1 MAEKKTV
8 DHRNDVLDT
17 QEGPVYQA
25 NTLKGAQSG
34 PDAQVDP
41 NLYHTYTKPDGTT
54 FVAPDSSRE
63 YYERKGY
70 KVSGDEVIEDWVA
83 WVEEKGKQDP
93 ENRVEPK
100 AKDHSDAPK
109 YLPTAD
115 NPAPSL
121 EPLQYP
127 EQGEPKAH

>member
-1 MAEKKTV
+1 MAEKKVV
-8 DHRNDVLDT
+8 DHRQDVLDT

-34 PDAQVDP
+34 PHDQVDP

-70 KVSGDEVIEDWVA
+70 KVSGDEIIEDWVA
-83 WVEEKGKQDP
+83 WVEEKGKGDAP
-93 ENRVEPK
+93 AEPK
-100 AKDHSDAPK
+100 AKTTDDAPA

-115 NPAPSL
+115 HPAPPVGT
-121 EPLQYP
+121 EPAQT
-127 EQGEPKAH
+127 AN